1 MGCLY
6 LFTYICRLQGW
17 WVPENESVKI
27 PVAIKVLNG
36 DILPS
41 QNHELLEEARIM
53 ASVSHKNCIRILAIC
68 MTERMMI
75 ITQLMP
81 FGSLRDYIHKERA
94 NIGSQVLLNWC
105 MQIARVSAHRRLLT
119 EYFDNT

>member
-1 MGCLY
+1 M
-6 LFTYICRLQGW
+6 QGW

-41 QNHELLEEARIM
+41 QNNELLEEARIM
-53 ASVSHKNCIRILAIC
+53 ASVNHKNCIRILAIC

-81 FGSLRDYIHKERA
+81 FGCLREYVHKEKA
-94 NIGSQVLLNWC
+94 NIGSQMLLNWC
-105 MQIARVSAHRRLLT
+105 MQIARVSSPSSLM
-119 EYFDNT
+119 